1 MIVGYVR
8 VSTRDQN
15 EARQFEA
22 LKPYNCER
30 IYHEKI
36 SGKNTER
43 PELQAMLNFVR
54 EGDTVVC
61 ESFSR
66 LARSTVDLL
75 TITSGFEKKG
85 IKFISTKENIDTSTP
100 TGRLM
105 LTFLAAIAQFERE
118 LILERQGEGI
128 VLRKEE
134 DRQRKEQGLEPLTYK
149 GRKRLQYDPE
159 RFKIEVELVE
169 QGKQTHETAAK
180 NLGFIDQD
188 GKLKMRTY
196 FRRVKELK
204 EQKEPETESLIP
216 ENLNDA
222 IWDTDKEVWSY
233 LAKNPNYTRTLEKEL
248 TTISELTKEM
258 VEEEKNKEMTLISE
272 LRKEL
277 NLSDEEQP
285 PVDALAERMN
295 ASEKRFLRNQKLDK
309 LARKVRKQ
317 MEKA

>member
-204 EQKEPETESLIP
+204 EQNS
-216 ENLNDA
+216 
-222 IWDTDKEVWSY
+222 
-233 LAKNPNYTRTLEKEL
+233 
-248 TTISELTKEM
+248 
-258 VEEEKNKEMTLISE
+258 
-272 LRKEL
+272 
-277 NLSDEEQP
+277 
-285 PVDALAERMN
+285 
-295 ASEKRFLRNQKLDK
+295 
-309 LARKVRKQ
+309 
-317 MEKA
+317 

>member
-43 PELQAMLNFVR
+43 PELQAMLSFVR

-85 IKFISTKENIDTSTP
+85 IKFISTKENVDTSTP

-128 VLRKEE
+128 QIKKEIDRK
-134 DRQRKEQGLEPLTYK
+134 RKEQGLEPETYR
-149 GRKRLQYDPE
+149 GRTPAKFDPDQLKE
-159 RFKIEVELVE
+159 EFEKVQAGE
-169 QGKQTHETAAK
+169 QTHDQAAA
-180 NLGFIDQD
+180 NLGLHI
-188 GKLKMRTY
+188 RTY
-196 FRRVKELK
+196 YRRIKELQ
-204 EQKEPETESLIP
+204 EQQVMNIKTVPIDPINGFS
-216 ENLNDA
+216 
-222 IWDTDKEVWSY
+222 EV
-233 LAKNPNYTRTLEKEL
+233 
-248 TTISELTKEM
+248 
-258 VEEEKNKEMTLISE
+258 
-272 LRKEL
+272 
-277 NLSDEEQP
+277 
-285 PVDALAERMN
+285 
-295 ASEKRFLRNQKLDK
+295 
-309 LARKVRKQ
+309 
-317 MEKA
+317 